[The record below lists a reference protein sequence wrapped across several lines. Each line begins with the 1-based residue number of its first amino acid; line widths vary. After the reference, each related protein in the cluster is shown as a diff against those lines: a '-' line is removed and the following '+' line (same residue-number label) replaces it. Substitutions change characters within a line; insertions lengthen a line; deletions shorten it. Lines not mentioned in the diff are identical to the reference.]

1 VGTDD
6 RDGLDEAVS
15 AAVRGEEAP
24 GDDERD
30 TAMSPDPD
38 ALKEAAALRRD
49 RERADRQAAKEAERA
64 RRDEEKAQRQREKDA
79 EKARKDTE
87 RLDRERRRV
96 EEEAAKQ
103 AERDRQERERHA
115 REAAREAGRAQRE
128 AEAAERAAALARQR
142 AEREAARARRQAE
155 RAEGAAEAEDD
166 VADLADLPPDLA
178 VLWRRPAAARRG
190 PRPGLTLEQIAD
202 AAIALAD
209 AEGLDAVSMARLA
222 ESLGF
227 TTMSLY
233 RYVSSKDEVLMLMS
247 DRAAGRPPEVGPEVG
262 DWRARLELLL
272 GLMRPVL
279 AAHPWMSRTT
289 SVLFA
294 VGPNRLAWMEA
305 MAAAL
310 EDLPLREH
318 EKLQAVG
325 ALSSHQLEW
334 ARLVEAETA
343 RRRALA
349 ESGGGEPQDP
359 NAVIGRLITAQS
371 HPAIARAVAAGVFDE
386 PDGSPDADDL
396 DLGTRLLLDGLAA
409 LVERRR

>member
-1 VGTDD
+1 MPTDD
-6 RDGLDEAVS
+6 RDEL
-15 AAVRGEEAP
+15 
-24 GDDERD
+24 
-30 TAMSPDPD
+30 TPDPD
-38 ALKEAAALRRD
+38 AAREAAALRRD
-49 RERADRQAAKEAERA
+49 RERADRLAAKEQERA

-79 EKARKDTE
+79 EKARKDAE

-96 EEEAAKQ
+96 EDEAVKQ

-142 AEREAARARRQAE
+142 AEREAVRARRQAE
-155 RAEGAAEAEDD
+155 RAEGAGEA
-166 VADLADLPPDLA
+166 APDLQDLPADIA
-178 VLWRRPAAARRG
+178 VLWRAPAAPRRG

-202 AAIALAD
+202 AAIDLAD

-247 DRAAGRPPEVGPEVG
+247 DRAAGRPPAVGPDVG

-272 GLMRPVL
+272 GLMQPVL

-305 MAAAL
+305 MVAAL
-310 EDLPLREH
+310 DGLPLSEH
-318 EKLQAVG
+318 EKLEVAG

-334 ARLVEAETA
+334 ARLVDADAA
-343 RRRALA
+343 RRRAVA
-349 ESGGGEPQDP
+349 EQDGGAPVDP
-359 NAVIGRLITAQS
+359 NAVIGRLVTPQS
-371 HPAIARAVAAGVFDE
+371 HPAIARAVAAGVFDDPGVTPAE
-386 PDGSPDADDL
+386 DEL
-396 DLGTRLLLDGLAA
+396 DLGTRLILDGLGA
-409 LVERRR
+409 LVERRGV

>member
-1 VGTDD
+1 MPTDD
-6 RDGLDEAVS
+6 RDD
-15 AAVRGEEAP
+15 P
-24 GDDERD
+24 
-30 TAMSPDPD
+30 TPDPD
-38 ALKEAAALRRD
+38 AAREAAALRRD
-49 RERADRQAAKEAERA
+49 RERADRLAAKEQDRA

-79 EKARKDTE
+79 EKARKDAE

-96 EEEAAKQ
+96 EDEAAKQ

-142 AEREAARARRQAE
+142 AEREAVRARRQAE
-155 RAEGAAEAEDD
+155 RAEGVDEAAP
-166 VADLADLPPDLA
+166 DLQDLPADIA
-178 VLWRRPAAARRG
+178 VLWRAPAPPRRG

-202 AAIALAD
+202 AAIDLAD

-247 DRAAGRPPEVGPEVG
+247 DRAAGRPPAVGPDVG

-272 GLMRPVL
+272 GLMQPVL

-305 MAAAL
+305 MVAAL
-310 EDLPLREH
+310 DGLPLSEH
-318 EKLQAVG
+318 EKLEVAG

-334 ARLVEAETA
+334 ARLVEADGA
-343 RRRALA
+343 RRRAVA
-349 ESGGGEPQDP
+349 ELDGGAPVDP
-359 NAVIGRLITAQS
+359 NAVIGRLVTPQS
-371 HPAIARAVAAGVFDE
+371 HPAIARAVAAGVFDDPGVTPAE
-386 PDGSPDADDL
+386 DEL
-396 DLGTRLLLDGLAA
+396 DLGTRLILDGLGA
-409 LVERRR
+409 LVARRGV

>member
-1 VGTDD
+1 MPTDD
-6 RDGLDEAVS
+6 RDEL
-15 AAVRGEEAP
+15 
-24 GDDERD
+24 
-30 TAMSPDPD
+30 TPDPD
-38 ALKEAAALRRD
+38 AAREAAALRRD
-49 RERADRQAAKEAERA
+49 RERADRLAAKEQERA

-79 EKARKDTE
+79 EKARKDAE

-96 EEEAAKQ
+96 EDEAVKQ

-142 AEREAARARRQAE
+142 AEREAVRARRQAE
-155 RAEGAAEAEDD
+155 RAEGAGEA
-166 VADLADLPPDLA
+166 APDLQDLPADIA
-178 VLWRRPAAARRG
+178 VLWRVPAAPRRG

-202 AAIALAD
+202 AAIDLAD

-247 DRAAGRPPEVGPEVG
+247 DRAAGRPPAVGPDVG

-272 GLMRPVL
+272 GLMQPVL

-305 MAAAL
+305 MVAAL
-310 EDLPLREH
+310 DGLPLSEH
-318 EKLQAVG
+318 EKLEVAG

-334 ARLVEAETA
+334 ARLVEADGA
-343 RRRALA
+343 RRRAVA
-349 ESGGGEPQDP
+349 EQDGGAPVDP
-359 NAVIGRLITAQS
+359 NAVIGRLVTPQS
-371 HPAIARAVAAGVFDE
+371 HPAIARAVAAGVFGDPGVTPAEDE
-386 PDGSPDADDL
+386 L
-396 DLGTRLLLDGLAA
+396 DLGTRLILDGLGA
-409 LVERRR
+409 LVARRGV